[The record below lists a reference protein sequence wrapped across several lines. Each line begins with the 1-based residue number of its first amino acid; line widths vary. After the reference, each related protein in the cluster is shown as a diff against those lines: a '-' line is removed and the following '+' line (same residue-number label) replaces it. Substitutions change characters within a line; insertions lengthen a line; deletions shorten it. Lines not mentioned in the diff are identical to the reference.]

1 MSYTEAKELSQI
13 LKSLET
19 VENNLDEDLHGMLQE
34 DTDLEEDLKAQ
45 LRDLESLKQDISGA
59 LKLDGHIEELT
70 EKAERHRVM
79 SEEHGLDNDE
89 ANDALADDIQA
100 IDNDVRK
107 LIAKF
112 EDITDGIETFK
123 REMKKQENDASTFS
137 DIESEVEN
145 LLESLRNAQEDVK
158 RRQKCGTMTES
169 RADVRQRATT
179 HIRIDRAQTAY

>member
-1 MSYTEAKELSQI
+1 MSYTKAKQLSQI
-13 LKSLET
+13 LESLET
-19 VENNLDEDLHGMLQE
+19 VEANLDEDLHGMLQE

-45 LRDLESLKQDISGA
+45 LRDLERLKEDISGA

-70 EKAERHRVM
+70 EKAERHKDA
-79 SEEHGLDNDE
+79 SEKHGLDNDE
-89 ANDALADDIQA
+89 ANDLLADDLQA
-100 IDNDVRK
+100 IDNDVRR

-145 LLESLRNAQEDVK
+145 LLESLRNAQEDVNAA
-158 RRQKCGTMTES
+158 RSVGL
-169 RADVRQRATT
+169 
-179 HIRIDRAQTAY
+179 